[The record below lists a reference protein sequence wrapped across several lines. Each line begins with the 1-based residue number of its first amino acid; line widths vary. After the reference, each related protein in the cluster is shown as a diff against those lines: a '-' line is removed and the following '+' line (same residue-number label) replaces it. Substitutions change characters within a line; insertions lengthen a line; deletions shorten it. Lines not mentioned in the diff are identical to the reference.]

1 MQDGRHD
8 QRQLDNNDDNAGRVT
23 TTTTTTTPGEP
34 DGDRDCVPINRQTHE
49 PQSASARTPSQVRAG
64 RHLYNSTSSSSD
76 QNDEQTK
83 REGQPGQ
90 YYRQDREPTA
100 SNRIGTYSHKDR
112 EPTATRIETY
122 SQQHDDR
129 DKPTSAT
136 SSTPPSDSARMG
148 GTLCTSTC
156 EEQRGSASGQLSGD
170 CVEEV
175 ETDNHRPAA

>member
-1 MQDGRHD
+1 MGREQASATRARCVQDGRHD

-100 SNRIGTYSHKDR
+100 
-112 EPTATRIETY
+112 TRIETY